1 MKFIKF
7 FQNMSLLDWLL
18 AVVFIAVVALL
29 VNSLLPVYGWLIG
42 IVVALGLLFLA
53 KRRRD
58 SMQKTAEGDR
68 K

>member
-58 SMQKTAEGDR
+58 SMKKTAEGD
-68 K
+68 KK